1 MAKPTIVKRL
11 VKGSHLT
18 FTELDANFQNLQDAT
33 VTVNGDTG
41 STVSDL
47 NGSVTIAGGTALTT
61 SVAGSTLTVNLDN
74 TAVTAGSYTNAN
86 ITVDAQG
93 RITLASNGSAS
104 GGLNNVV
111 EDTTPELGGD
121 LDVKGYKIVSS
132 SNGNITIDPNGTGD
146 IILQGANANTYIQI
160 DGSSLNTVDISS
172 RYSLQESKLFLSPSS
187 GNAVGLSYYNSVA
200 HNSAGQYLYLNQ
212 SSIEMGVDDNSAG
225 DMTFVM
231 GGSGSIH
238 LDGPIKVRTTTGTP
252 STYQNG
258 YFDGMLVTPVGWLK
272 ITKGASDFYI
282 PLYQ

>member
-11 VKGSHLT
+11 VKGTHLT
-18 FTELDANFQNLQDAT
+18 FTELDANFQNLKDAT

-104 GGLNNVV
+104 GGLSAVV
-111 EDTTPELGGD
+111 DDLTPKLGGD
-121 LDVKGYKIVSS
+121 LVVNGKKITSLT
-132 SNGNITIDPNGTGD
+132 NGNIVIDPDGTGT
-146 IILQGANANTYIQI
+146 IKLQGQDSSTYIQVTTSNLIELNARHNNEQAGI
-160 DGSSLNTVDISS
+160 DLA
-172 RYSLQESKLFLSPSS
+172 P
-187 GNAVGLSYYNSVA
+187 GNGQLTISYYNEFTSIA
-200 HNSAGQYLYLNQ
+200 AGSLINMDE
-212 SSIEMGVDDNSAG
+212 SSISIETDPNASG
-225 DMTFVM
+225 DVLLKT
-231 GGSGSIH
+231 GGSGYVN

-252 STYQNG
+252 TTYQNG

-272 ITKGASDFYI
+272 ITKGASIFYL